1 MQQVVKAVKSTQL
14 SFKHYPILSAFFKEY
29 GLFQFFD
36 TLLPKRRHHEVTHG
50 QCILLFVCDCLTART
65 PLYLYTDLLRDLDV
79 PFIFGPGARAEYFN
93 EYAMGETLD
102 AIVRFGEDKLF
113 AKVLGHLRQQVEI
126 DMSHLHADT
135 TNFSVAGNY
144 DDGGVTPT
152 GLHITYGHAKDK
164 RTDLKRWAL
173 MMIVNAMGTPVA
185 MKTLDGNSSDKK
197 TIIEGMTALKEVLEA
212 EGMAEVGS
220 TFIADSSFYTKDNI
234 AAFTGKWISHAQEGL
249 NEVKRYLAM
258 EALPFVESQA
268 EGYST
273 YGLDSSYGGVA
284 QRWVLVFS
292 EQMYARQVKTLQRGQ
307 EKQLKDANAKA
318 YHLQAKTFK
327 CEPDALAAAAELAA
341 KWPLLKAVKPEVS
354 TKTVNKPGKKGRPK
368 EGEGLDVFSVSLA
381 FEKDPRALEDA
392 CKGLGKFML
401 ATNDLALGDE
411 QILQAYKQQG
421 TVERGFR
428 FLKNGDF
435 QLAPVFLKSP
445 RRIQALSFVM
455 CLSLMVYSIIEN
467 QLRTSLAKAN
477 ETIRIQDNGPADYK
491 NNARPTLMKVFAMFD
506 HLGTTSIT
514 MAGGQQLLIQT
525 TLPPEVRKV
534 LHYLGAP
541 YEKAF
546 ERSM

>member
-1 MQQVVKAVKSTQL
+1 MQQIITAVKSTQL
-14 SFKHYPILSAFFKEY
+14 SFKHYPILSAFFNEY

-36 TLLPKRRHHEVTHG
+36 TLFPKKRHHDVTHG
-50 QCILLFVCDCLTART
+50 QCILLFVCDCLTSRT

-93 EYAMGETLD
+93 EYTMGETLD
-102 AIVRFGEDKLF
+102 AIVKFGEDRLF
-113 AKVLGHLRQQVEI
+113 TKVLEHLRKQVEI
-126 DMSHLHADT
+126 NMSQLHADT
-135 TNFSVAGNY
+135 TNFSVEGNY

-164 RTDLKRWAL
+164 RSDLKRWAL
-173 MMIVNAMGTPVA
+173 LMIVNAMGIPVA

-197 TIIEGMTALKEVLEA
+197 TIIDGMTALKEVLET
-212 EGMAEVGS
+212 EGIAEVAS

-234 AAFTGKWISHAQEGL
+234 ATFTGKWISHAQESL
-249 NEVKRYLAM
+249 NEVKQYLAM
-258 EALPFVESQA
+258 EALPFVESQMQ
-268 EGYST
+268 GYST
-273 YGLDSSYGGVA
+273 YGLASSYGEVT

-292 EQMYARQVKTLQRGQ
+292 EQMYARQEKTLQRSQ
-307 EKQLKDANAKA
+307 EKQLKDASAKA

-327 CEPDALAAAAELAA
+327 CEPDALAAASELGK
-341 KWPLLKAVKPEVS
+341 KWPLLKAMDPEVS
-354 TKTVNKPGKKGRPK
+354 TKTVNKPGAKGRPK
-368 EGEGLDVFSVSLA
+368 AGEGIDVFSVNLA
-381 FEKDPRALEDA
+381 FEKDPQAFENA
-392 CKGLGKFML
+392 CKGIGKFML
-401 ATNDLALGDE
+401 ATNDLTLGDE

-435 QLAPVFLKSP
+435 QLTPVFLKSP

-455 CLSLMVYSIIEN
+455 CLSLMMYSIIEN

-491 NNARPTLMKVFAMFD
+491 NNAKPTLMKIFAMFE

-514 MAGGQQLLIQT
+514 MAGGQQMLIQT
-525 TLPPEVRKV
+525 TLPPEIRKV
-534 LHYLGAP
+534 LYYLGSP

>member
-234 AAFTGKWISHAQEGL
+234 TAFTGKWISHAQEGL

-258 EALPFVESQA
+258 EALPFVDSEA
-268 EGYST
+268 EGYRT

-292 EQMYARQVKTLQRGQ
+292 EQMYARQVKTLQRGR
-307 EKQLKDANAKA
+307 EKQLKAM
-318 YHLQAKTFK
+318 
-327 CEPDALAAAAELAA
+327 EPETSA
-341 KWPLLKAVKPEVS
+341 
-354 TKTVNKPGKKGRPK
+354 KTVNKPGKKGKGWR
-368 EGEGLDVFSVSLA
+368 SSLSA
-381 FEKDPRALEDA
+381 LHSKRIPGPLRMPARAWGSSCSPPMTLHWV
-392 CKGLGKFML
+392 
-401 ATNDLALGDE
+401 TN
-411 QILQAYKQQG
+411 
-421 TVERGFR
+421 R
-428 FLKNGDF
+428 
-435 QLAPVFLKSP
+435 
-445 RRIQALSFVM
+445 
-455 CLSLMVYSIIEN
+455 YS
-467 QLRTSLAKAN
+467 
-477 ETIRIQDNGPADYK
+477 
-491 NNARPTLMKVFAMFD
+491 RPT
-506 HLGTTSIT
+506 SSRE
-514 MAGGQQLLIQT
+514 LLN
-525 TLPPEVRKV
+525 
-534 LHYLGAP
+534 GA
-541 YEKAF
+541 
-546 ERSM
+546 SDS